1 MLEKLII
8 RCSIHLVVA
17 RNVFLSFV
25 EEDLNLAN
33 LFRGQARNANND
45 LEFRDYSVKEP
56 FNSTNAEYIKQ
67 QIRNLIDNVSV
78 TLCLIGY
85 NTHTSNWVNWE
96 IETSALN
103 LKGLVGVRLHS
114 SQSDIPPSALG
125 KYNGR
130 VVNWDIPSIVRAIE
144 QAAK

>member
-1 MLEKLII
+1 M
-8 RCSIHLVVA
+8 V

-33 LFRGQARNANND
+33 LFRGQARNVNND

-56 FNSTNAEYIKQ
+56 FNSSSAEYIKQ

-96 IETSALN
+96 IETSALK

-114 SQSDIPPSALG
+114 SQNDIPPSDLG